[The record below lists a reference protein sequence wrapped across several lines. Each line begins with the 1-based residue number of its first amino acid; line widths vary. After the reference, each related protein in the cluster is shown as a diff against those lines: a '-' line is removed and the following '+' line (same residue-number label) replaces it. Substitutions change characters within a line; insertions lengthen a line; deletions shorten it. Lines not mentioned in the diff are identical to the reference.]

1 MTIVAKTK
9 WLNQAEMRAWLA
21 YVTTSVDL
29 QRAIE
34 RDLEPFGLDGGDYQ
48 LLAMLSD
55 APDRRMKMCDLA
67 DTLRLSRSGLTRRM
81 EGVLRKKIVAR
92 LETHELGLEIGA
104 PFGGLVEQGAEPD
117 LAGAALQEQVAGE
130 CQRPARFE
138 NIVDQQDRAAGDLL
152 VNVAR
157 QAHGAGR

>member
-1 MTIVAKTK
+1 MRNYYGMMTTVPRTK
-9 WLNQAEMRAWLA
+9 WLNPAEMRAWLA

-55 APDRRMKMCDLA
+55 ATDRRMKMCDLA

-81 EGVLRKKIVAR
+81 EGVLRKKLVGRVQSEGDKRVAYAVLTDKGMNLLRTVAPHHVDSVRHHMIDR
-92 LETHELGLEIGA
+92 LNDTEIRALATAFEKIAKGLNETH
-104 PFGGLVEQGAEPD
+104 
-117 LAGAALQEQVAGE
+117 
-130 CQRPARFE
+130 
-138 NIVDQQDRAAGDLL
+138 
-152 VNVAR
+152 
-157 QAHGAGR
+157 

>member
-1 MTIVAKTK
+1 MMTIVAKTK

-92 LETHELGLEIGA
+92 VQSDG
-104 PFGGLVEQGAEPD
+104 D
-117 LAGAALQEQVAGE
+117 KRVAYAVMTDKGM
-130 CQRPARFE
+130 
-138 NIVDQQDRAAGDLL
+138 DLL
-152 VNVAR
+152 RKVAPHHVDSVR
-157 QAHGAGR
+157 HHMIDRLNDAEIRALATAFEKIAKGLNEAH

>member
-1 MTIVAKTK
+1 MRNYYGMMTIVPRTK
-9 WLNQAEMRAWLA
+9 WLNPAEMRAWLA

-55 APDRRMKMCDLA
+55 ATDRRMKMCDLA

-81 EGVLRKKIVAR
+81 EGVLRKKLVGRVQSEGDKRVAYAVLTDKGMNLLRNVAPHHVDSVRHHMIDR
-92 LETHELGLEIGA
+92 LNDTEIRALATAFEKIAKGLNETH
-104 PFGGLVEQGAEPD
+104 
-117 LAGAALQEQVAGE
+117 
-130 CQRPARFE
+130 
-138 NIVDQQDRAAGDLL
+138 
-152 VNVAR
+152 
-157 QAHGAGR
+157 

>member
-1 MTIVAKTK
+1 MMTIVAKTK

-92 LETHELGLEIGA
+92 VQSEG
-104 PFGGLVEQGAEPD
+104 D
-117 LAGAALQEQVAGE
+117 KRVAYAVMTDKGM
-130 CQRPARFE
+130 
-138 NIVDQQDRAAGDLL
+138 DLL
-152 VNVAR
+152 RKVAPHHVDSVR
-157 QAHGAGR
+157 HHIIDRLSDTEIRSLATAFEKIAKGLNEAH

>member
-92 LETHELGLEIGA
+92 VQSDG
-104 PFGGLVEQGAEPD
+104 D
-117 LAGAALQEQVAGE
+117 KRVAYAVMTDKGM
-130 CQRPARFE
+130 
-138 NIVDQQDRAAGDLL
+138 DLL
-152 VNVAR
+152 RKVAPHHVDSVR
-157 QAHGAGR
+157 HHMIDRLSDTEIRSLATAFEKIAKGLNEAH

>member
-1 MTIVAKTK
+1 MMTIVAKTK

-92 LETHELGLEIGA
+92 VQSDG
-104 PFGGLVEQGAEPD
+104 D
-117 LAGAALQEQVAGE
+117 KRVAYAVMTDKGM
-130 CQRPARFE
+130 
-138 NIVDQQDRAAGDLL
+138 DLL
-152 VNVAR
+152 RKVAPHHVDSVR
-157 QAHGAGR
+157 HHMIDRLSDTEIRSLATAFEKIAKGLNEAH

>member
-1 MTIVAKTK
+1 MMTIVAKTK

-92 LETHELGLEIGA
+92 VQSEG
-104 PFGGLVEQGAEPD
+104 D
-117 LAGAALQEQVAGE
+117 KRVAYAVMTDKGM
-130 CQRPARFE
+130 
-138 NIVDQQDRAAGDLL
+138 DLL
-152 VNVAR
+152 RKVAPHHVDSVR
-157 QAHGAGR
+157 HHMIDRLSDTEIRSLATAFEKIAKGLNEAH

>member
-1 MTIVAKTK
+1 MMTTVPRTK
-9 WLNQAEMRAWLA
+9 WLNPAEMRAWLA

-55 APDRRMKMCDLA
+55 ATDRRMKMCDLA

-81 EGVLRKKIVAR
+81 EGVLRKKLVGRVQSDGDKRVAYAVLTDKGMNLLRTVAPHHVDSVRHHMIDR
-92 LETHELGLEIGA
+92 LNDTEIRALATAFEKIAKGLNETH
-104 PFGGLVEQGAEPD
+104 
-117 LAGAALQEQVAGE
+117 
-130 CQRPARFE
+130 
-138 NIVDQQDRAAGDLL
+138 
-152 VNVAR
+152 
-157 QAHGAGR
+157 

>member
-1 MTIVAKTK
+1 MMTTVPRTK
-9 WLNQAEMRAWLA
+9 WLNPAEMRAWLA

-55 APDRRMKMCDLA
+55 ATDHRMKMCDLA

-81 EGVLRKKIVAR
+81 EGVLRKKLVGRVQSDGDKRVAYAVLTDKGMSLLRTVAPHHVDSVRHHMIDR
-92 LETHELGLEIGA
+92 LNDTEIRALATAFEKIAKGLNETH
-104 PFGGLVEQGAEPD
+104 
-117 LAGAALQEQVAGE
+117 
-130 CQRPARFE
+130 
-138 NIVDQQDRAAGDLL
+138 
-152 VNVAR
+152 
-157 QAHGAGR
+157 

>member
-1 MTIVAKTK
+1 MMTIVAKTK

-55 APDRRMKMCDLA
+55 APDQRMKMCDLA
-67 DTLRLSRSGLTRRM
+67 ETLRLSRSGLTRRM
-81 EGVLRKKIVAR
+81 EGVLRKKVVAR
-92 LETHELGLEIGA
+92 VQSEGDKRVAYAVMTDKGSELLRKVAPHHVDSVRHHMIDRLNDTEIRALATAFEKIARGLNE
-104 PFGGLVEQGAEPD
+104 L
-117 LAGAALQEQVAGE
+117 
-130 CQRPARFE
+130 
-138 NIVDQQDRAAGDLL
+138 
-152 VNVAR
+152 
-157 QAHGAGR
+157 H

>member
-1 MTIVAKTK
+1 MRNYYGMMTTVPRTK
-9 WLNQAEMRAWLA
+9 WLNPAEMRAWLA

-55 APDRRMKMCDLA
+55 ATDHRMKMCDLA

-81 EGVLRKKIVAR
+81 EGVLRKKLVGRVQSDGDKRVAYAVLTDKGMSLLRTVAPHHVDSVRHHMIDR
-92 LETHELGLEIGA
+92 LNDTEIRALATAFEKIAKGLNETH
-104 PFGGLVEQGAEPD
+104 
-117 LAGAALQEQVAGE
+117 
-130 CQRPARFE
+130 
-138 NIVDQQDRAAGDLL
+138 
-152 VNVAR
+152 
-157 QAHGAGR
+157 

>member
-1 MTIVAKTK
+1 MTTVPRTK
-9 WLNQAEMRAWLA
+9 WLNPAEMRAWLA

-55 APDRRMKMCDLA
+55 ATDRRMKMCDLA

-81 EGVLRKKIVAR
+81 EGVLRKKLVGRVQSEGDKRVAYAVLTDKGMNLLRTVAPHHVDSVRHHMIDR
-92 LETHELGLEIGA
+92 LNDTEIRALATAFEKIAKGLNETH
-104 PFGGLVEQGAEPD
+104 
-117 LAGAALQEQVAGE
+117 
-130 CQRPARFE
+130 
-138 NIVDQQDRAAGDLL
+138 
-152 VNVAR
+152 
-157 QAHGAGR
+157 

>member
-1 MTIVAKTK
+1 MMTTVPRTK
-9 WLNQAEMRAWLA
+9 WLNPAEMRAWLA

-55 APDRRMKMCDLA
+55 ATDRRMKMCDLA

-81 EGVLRKKIVAR
+81 EGVLRKKLVGRVQSEGDKRVAYAVLTDKGMR
-92 LETHELGLEIGA
+92 LLRTVAPHHVDSVRHHMIDRLNDTEIRALATAFEKIAKGLNETH
-104 PFGGLVEQGAEPD
+104 
-117 LAGAALQEQVAGE
+117 
-130 CQRPARFE
+130 
-138 NIVDQQDRAAGDLL
+138 
-152 VNVAR
+152 
-157 QAHGAGR
+157 

>member
-1 MTIVAKTK
+1 VRNYYGMMTTVPRTK
-9 WLNQAEMRAWLA
+9 WLNPAEMRAWLA

-55 APDRRMKMCDLA
+55 ATDRRMKMCDLA

-81 EGVLRKKIVAR
+81 EGVLRKKLVGRVQSEGDKRVAYAVLTDKGMNLLRNVAPHHVDSVRHHMIDR
-92 LETHELGLEIGA
+92 LNDTEIRALATAFEKIAKGLNETH
-104 PFGGLVEQGAEPD
+104 
-117 LAGAALQEQVAGE
+117 
-130 CQRPARFE
+130 
-138 NIVDQQDRAAGDLL
+138 
-152 VNVAR
+152 
-157 QAHGAGR
+157 

>member
-1 MTIVAKTK
+1 MAKTK

-92 LETHELGLEIGA
+92 VQSDG
-104 PFGGLVEQGAEPD
+104 D
-117 LAGAALQEQVAGE
+117 KRVAYAVMTDKGM
-130 CQRPARFE
+130 
-138 NIVDQQDRAAGDLL
+138 DLL
-152 VNVAR
+152 RKVAPHHVDSVR
-157 QAHGAGR
+157 HHMIDRLSDTEIRSLATAFEKIAKGLNEAH

>member
-1 MTIVAKTK
+1 MMTIVAKTK
-9 WLNQAEMRAWLA
+9 WLNQAEMKAWLA

-92 LETHELGLEIGA
+92 VQSDG
-104 PFGGLVEQGAEPD
+104 D
-117 LAGAALQEQVAGE
+117 KRVAYAVMTDKGM
-130 CQRPARFE
+130 
-138 NIVDQQDRAAGDLL
+138 DLL
-152 VNVAR
+152 RKVAPHHVDSVR
-157 QAHGAGR
+157 HHMIDRLSDTEIRSLATAFEKIAKGLNEAH

>member
-1 MTIVAKTK
+1 MMTTVPRTK
-9 WLNQAEMRAWLA
+9 WLNPAEMRAWLA

-55 APDRRMKMCDLA
+55 ATDRRMKMCDLA

-81 EGVLRKKIVAR
+81 EGVLRKKLVGRVQSEGDKRVAYAVLTDKGMNLLRNVAPHHVDSVRHHMIDR
-92 LETHELGLEIGA
+92 LNDTEIRALATAFEKIAKGLNETH
-104 PFGGLVEQGAEPD
+104 
-117 LAGAALQEQVAGE
+117 
-130 CQRPARFE
+130 
-138 NIVDQQDRAAGDLL
+138 
-152 VNVAR
+152 
-157 QAHGAGR
+157 

>member
-55 APDRRMKMCDLA
+55 APDMRMKMCDLA

-92 LETHELGLEIGA
+92 VQSDG
-104 PFGGLVEQGAEPD
+104 D
-117 LAGAALQEQVAGE
+117 KRVAYAVMTDKGM
-130 CQRPARFE
+130 
-138 NIVDQQDRAAGDLL
+138 DLL
-152 VNVAR
+152 RKVAPHHVDSVR
-157 QAHGAGR
+157 HHMIDRLSDTEIRSLATAFEKIAKGLNEAH

>member
-1 MTIVAKTK
+1 MRNYYGMMTTVPRTK
-9 WLNQAEMRAWLA
+9 WLNPAEMRAWLA

-55 APDRRMKMCDLA
+55 ATDRRMKMCDLA

-81 EGVLRKKIVAR
+81 EGVLRKKLVGRVQSEGDKRVAYAVLTDKGMR
-92 LETHELGLEIGA
+92 LLRTVAPHHVDSVRHHMIDRLNDTEIRALATAFEKIAKGLNETH
-104 PFGGLVEQGAEPD
+104 
-117 LAGAALQEQVAGE
+117 
-130 CQRPARFE
+130 
-138 NIVDQQDRAAGDLL
+138 
-152 VNVAR
+152 
-157 QAHGAGR
+157 

>member
-1 MTIVAKTK
+1 MRNYYGMMTTVPRTK
-9 WLNQAEMRAWLA
+9 WLNPAEMRAWLA

-55 APDRRMKMCDLA
+55 ATDRRMKMCDLA

-81 EGVLRKKIVAR
+81 EGVLRKKLVGRVQSEGDKRVAYAVLTDKGMSLLRTVAPHHVDSVRHHMIDR
-92 LETHELGLEIGA
+92 LNDTEIRALATAFEKIAKGLNETH
-104 PFGGLVEQGAEPD
+104 
-117 LAGAALQEQVAGE
+117 
-130 CQRPARFE
+130 
-138 NIVDQQDRAAGDLL
+138 
-152 VNVAR
+152 
-157 QAHGAGR
+157 

>member
-1 MTIVAKTK
+1 VRNYYGMMTTVPRTK
-9 WLNQAEMRAWLA
+9 WLNPAEMRAWLA

-55 APDRRMKMCDLA
+55 ATDRRMKMCDLA

-81 EGVLRKKIVAR
+81 EGVLRKKLVGRVQSDGDKRVAYAVLTDKGMNLLRNVAPHHVDSVRHHMIDR
-92 LETHELGLEIGA
+92 LNDTEIRALATAFEKIAKGLNETH
-104 PFGGLVEQGAEPD
+104 
-117 LAGAALQEQVAGE
+117 
-130 CQRPARFE
+130 
-138 NIVDQQDRAAGDLL
+138 
-152 VNVAR
+152 
-157 QAHGAGR
+157 

>member
-1 MTIVAKTK
+1 MRNYYGMMTTVPRTK
-9 WLNQAEMRAWLA
+9 WLNTAEMRAWLA

-55 APDRRMKMCDLA
+55 ATDRRMKMCDLA

-81 EGVLRKKIVAR
+81 EGVLRKKLVAR
-92 LETHELGLEIGA
+92 VQSEGDKRVAYAVLTDKGMNLLRTVAPHHVDSVRHHMIDRLNDTEIRALATAFEKIAKGLNETH
-104 PFGGLVEQGAEPD
+104 
-117 LAGAALQEQVAGE
+117 
-130 CQRPARFE
+130 
-138 NIVDQQDRAAGDLL
+138 
-152 VNVAR
+152 
-157 QAHGAGR
+157 

>member
-1 MTIVAKTK
+1 MTTVPRTK
-9 WLNQAEMRAWLA
+9 WLNPAEMRAWLA

-55 APDRRMKMCDLA
+55 ATDRRMKMCDLA

-81 EGVLRKKIVAR
+81 EGVLRKKLVGRVQSEGDKRVAYAVLTDKGMNLLRNVAPHHVDSVRHHMIDR
-92 LETHELGLEIGA
+92 LNDTEIRALATAFEKIAKGLNETH
-104 PFGGLVEQGAEPD
+104 
-117 LAGAALQEQVAGE
+117 
-130 CQRPARFE
+130 
-138 NIVDQQDRAAGDLL
+138 
-152 VNVAR
+152 
-157 QAHGAGR
+157 

>member
-92 LETHELGLEIGA
+92 VQSEGDKRVA
-104 PFGGLVEQGAEPD
+104 Y
-117 LAGAALQEQVAGE
+117 ALMTDKGM
-130 CQRPARFE
+130 
-138 NIVDQQDRAAGDLL
+138 DLL
-152 VNVAR
+152 RKVAPHHVDSVR
-157 QAHGAGR
+157 HHMIDRLSDTEIRSLATAFEKIAKGLNEAH

>member
-1 MTIVAKTK
+1 MMTIVAKTK

-81 EGVLRKKIVAR
+81 EGVLRKKIVVR
-92 LETHELGLEIGA
+92 VQSDG
-104 PFGGLVEQGAEPD
+104 D
-117 LAGAALQEQVAGE
+117 KRVAYAVMTDKGM
-130 CQRPARFE
+130 
-138 NIVDQQDRAAGDLL
+138 DLL
-152 VNVAR
+152 RKVAPHHVDSVR
-157 QAHGAGR
+157 HHMIDRLSDTEIRSLATAFEKIAKGLNEAH

>member
-1 MTIVAKTK
+1 MRNYYGMMTTVPRTK
-9 WLNQAEMRAWLA
+9 WLNPAEMRAWLA

-55 APDRRMKMCDLA
+55 ATDRRMKMCDLA

-81 EGVLRKKIVAR
+81 EGVLRKKLVGRVQSDGDKRVAYAVLTDKGMNLLRNVAPHHVDSVRHHMIDR
-92 LETHELGLEIGA
+92 LNDTEIRALATAFEKIAKGLNETH
-104 PFGGLVEQGAEPD
+104 
-117 LAGAALQEQVAGE
+117 
-130 CQRPARFE
+130 
-138 NIVDQQDRAAGDLL
+138 
-152 VNVAR
+152 
-157 QAHGAGR
+157 

>member
-1 MTIVAKTK
+1 MMTIVAKTK

-92 LETHELGLEIGA
+92 VQSDG
-104 PFGGLVEQGAEPD
+104 D
-117 LAGAALQEQVAGE
+117 KRVAYAVMTDKGM
-130 CQRPARFE
+130 
-138 NIVDQQDRAAGDLL
+138 DLL
-152 VNVAR
+152 RKVAPHHVDSVR
-157 QAHGAGR
+157 HHMIDRLNDTEIRSLATAFEKIAKGLNEAH

>member
-1 MTIVAKTK
+1 MRNYYGMMTTVAKTK
-9 WLNQAEMRAWLA
+9 WLNTAEMRAWLA

-55 APDRRMKMCDLA
+55 ATDRRMKMCDLA

-81 EGVLRKKIVAR
+81 EGVLRKKLVGRVQSEGDKRVAYAVLTDKGMNLLRTVAPHHVDSVRHHMIDR
-92 LETHELGLEIGA
+92 LNDTEIRALATAFEKIAKGLNETH
-104 PFGGLVEQGAEPD
+104 
-117 LAGAALQEQVAGE
+117 
-130 CQRPARFE
+130 
-138 NIVDQQDRAAGDLL
+138 
-152 VNVAR
+152 
-157 QAHGAGR
+157 

>member
-1 MTIVAKTK
+1 MRNYYGMMTTVPRTR
-9 WLNQAEMRAWLA
+9 WLNTAEMRAWLA

-55 APDRRMKMCDLA
+55 ATDRRMKMCDLA

-81 EGVLRKKIVAR
+81 EGVLRKKLVAR
-92 LETHELGLEIGA
+92 VQSEG
-104 PFGGLVEQGAEPD
+104 D
-117 LAGAALQEQVAGE
+117 KRVAY
-130 CQRPARFE
+130 A
-138 NIVDQQDRAAGDLL
+138 V
-152 VNVAR
+152 
-157 QAHGAGR
+157 

>member
-1 MTIVAKTK
+1 MMTIVTRTK
-9 WLNQAEMRAWLA
+9 WLSTAEMRAWLA
-21 YVTTSVDL
+21 YITTSSDL

-81 EGVLRKKIVAR
+81 EGVLRKKLVGRVQSEGDKRVAYAVLTDRGMNLLRNVAPHHVDSVRHHMIDR
-92 LETHELGLEIGA
+92 LNDTEIRALATAFEKIAKGLNETH
-104 PFGGLVEQGAEPD
+104 
-117 LAGAALQEQVAGE
+117 
-130 CQRPARFE
+130 
-138 NIVDQQDRAAGDLL
+138 
-152 VNVAR
+152 
-157 QAHGAGR
+157 

>member
-1 MTIVAKTK
+1 MMTTVPRTK
-9 WLNQAEMRAWLA
+9 WLNPAEMRAWLA

-55 APDRRMKMCDLA
+55 ATDRRMKMCDLA

-81 EGVLRKKIVAR
+81 EGVLRKKLVGRVQSEGDKRVAYAVLTDKGMNLLRTVAPHHVDSVRHHMIDR
-92 LETHELGLEIGA
+92 LNDTEIRALATAFEKIAKGLNETH
-104 PFGGLVEQGAEPD
+104 
-117 LAGAALQEQVAGE
+117 
-130 CQRPARFE
+130 
-138 NIVDQQDRAAGDLL
+138 
-152 VNVAR
+152 
-157 QAHGAGR
+157 

>member
-1 MTIVAKTK
+1 MMTTVAKTK
-9 WLNQAEMRAWLA
+9 WLNTAEMRAWLA

-55 APDRRMKMCDLA
+55 ATDRRMKMCDLA

-81 EGVLRKKIVAR
+81 EGVLRKKLVAR
-92 LETHELGLEIGA
+92 VQSEGDKRVAYAVLTDKGMNLLRTVAPHHVDSVRHHMIDRLNDSEIRALATAFEKIAKGLNETH
-104 PFGGLVEQGAEPD
+104 
-117 LAGAALQEQVAGE
+117 
-130 CQRPARFE
+130 
-138 NIVDQQDRAAGDLL
+138 
-152 VNVAR
+152 
-157 QAHGAGR
+157 

>member
-55 APDRRMKMCDLA
+55 ATDRRMKMCDLA

-81 EGVLRKKIVAR
+81 EGVLRKKLVGRVQSEGDKRVAYAVLTDKGMSLLRTVAPHHVDSVRHHMIDR
-92 LETHELGLEIGA
+92 LNDTEIRALATAFEKIAKGLNETH
-104 PFGGLVEQGAEPD
+104 
-117 LAGAALQEQVAGE
+117 
-130 CQRPARFE
+130 
-138 NIVDQQDRAAGDLL
+138 
-152 VNVAR
+152 
-157 QAHGAGR
+157 

>member
-1 MTIVAKTK
+1 MRNYYGMMTTVPRTK
-9 WLNQAEMRAWLA
+9 WLNPAEMRAWLA

-55 APDRRMKMCDLA
+55 ATDRRMKMCDLA

-81 EGVLRKKIVAR
+81 EGVLRKKLVGRVQSEGDKRVAYAVLTDKGMNLLRNVAPHHVDSVRHHMIDR
-92 LETHELGLEIGA
+92 LNDTEIRALATAFEKIAKGLNETH
-104 PFGGLVEQGAEPD
+104 
-117 LAGAALQEQVAGE
+117 
-130 CQRPARFE
+130 
-138 NIVDQQDRAAGDLL
+138 
-152 VNVAR
+152 
-157 QAHGAGR
+157 

>member
-1 MTIVAKTK
+1 MRNYYGMMTTVAKTK
-9 WLNQAEMRAWLA
+9 WLNTAEMRAWLA

-55 APDRRMKMCDLA
+55 ATDRRMKMCDLA

-81 EGVLRKKIVAR
+81 EGVLRKKLVAR
-92 LETHELGLEIGA
+92 VQSEGDKRVAYAVLTDKGMNLLRNVAPHHVDSVRDHMIDRLNDTEIRALATAFEKIAKGLNETH
-104 PFGGLVEQGAEPD
+104 
-117 LAGAALQEQVAGE
+117 
-130 CQRPARFE
+130 
-138 NIVDQQDRAAGDLL
+138 
-152 VNVAR
+152 
-157 QAHGAGR
+157 

>member
-1 MTIVAKTK
+1 MTTVPRTK
-9 WLNQAEMRAWLA
+9 WLNPAEMRAWLA

-55 APDRRMKMCDLA
+55 ATDRRMKMCDLA

-81 EGVLRKKIVAR
+81 EGVLRKKLVGRVQSEGDKRVAYAVLTDKGMSLLRTVAPHHVDSVRHHMIDR
-92 LETHELGLEIGA
+92 LNDTEIRALATAFEKIAKGLNETH
-104 PFGGLVEQGAEPD
+104 
-117 LAGAALQEQVAGE
+117 
-130 CQRPARFE
+130 
-138 NIVDQQDRAAGDLL
+138 
-152 VNVAR
+152 
-157 QAHGAGR
+157 